1 MIIKF
6 IKFILSIVSK
16 KEQSHQVEGDASG
29 TDQSE
34 CENEIDGDYIGPSD
48 PFEQNKI
55 QEDMKDSIHYSNIMV
70 HIDNGHASSTPGKR
84 SPYSANK
91 VPPELDF
98 YEYKFNREI
107 ASILKSKLENNGFAV
122 DMVCPEVNEDVKLTV
137 RANRANEKMKQNY
150 SMKHLFVSIHSNA
163 CGNGK
168 EWNSARGWSAWTTKG
183 QNNSDKFAECLYT
196 AAEEILPKY
205 GMTIRKDTTDGD
217 RDYEENF
224 TVIYCANM
232 PAVLTENLFF
242 TNIKDTEF
250 LISETG
256 KEAIAELHLQGII
269 KYADKYLN

>member
-1 MIIKF
+1 MIIRF
-6 IKFILSIVSK
+6 IKFILSIFSK
-16 KEQSHQVEGDASG
+16 KEQSHQVEGDASD

-34 CENEIDGDYIGPSD
+34 SENEIDGDYIDPSD
-48 PFEQNKI
+48 PFEQNEI
-55 QEDMKDSIHYSNIMV
+55 QEDMKDYSNIMV

-98 YEYKFNREI
+98 YEYKFNREV

-122 DMVCPEVNEDVKLTV
+122 DMVCPEVNEDIKLTV

-163 CGNGK
+163 HGSGK

-183 QNNSDKFAECLYT
+183 HNNSDKFAECLYD

-224 TVIYCANM
+224 TVIYSANM

-242 TNIKDTEF
+242 TNTKDTEF